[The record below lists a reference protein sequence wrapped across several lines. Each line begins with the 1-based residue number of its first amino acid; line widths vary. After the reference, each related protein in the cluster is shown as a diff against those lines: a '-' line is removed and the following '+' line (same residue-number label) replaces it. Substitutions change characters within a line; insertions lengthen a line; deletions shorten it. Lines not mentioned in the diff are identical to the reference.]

1 MTAHPPIL
9 TYEQISIT
17 DAVRC
22 VGGANRLLLEA
33 TFRFDEGGYVCQTLN
48 DISAVTA
55 ELVADLHGRP
65 VPLEPDVRRL
75 WNPCDPSSGMIPDWM
90 TRVAVEWRSERDRR
104 ARR

>member
-1 MTAHPPIL
+1 MTAHPPL
-9 TYEQISIT
+9 PSYEQIAIAG
-17 DAVRC
+17 AVRC

-33 TFRFDEGGYVCQTLN
+33 TFRFDEGGYICEALN
-48 DISAVTA
+48 DISAATA

-65 VPLEPDVRRL
+65 VPIGPDVRRL

-90 TRVAVEWRSERDRR
+90 TRVAVDWRR